1 MLSIVAS
8 PNLGQSYP
16 STDSSSG
23 APVDRIFEAF
33 QNNPAAC
40 LLDSSSIYVD
50 AIEPDWWAARVDSST
65 TVSPL
70 EVDIPKEQV
79 PDPTMPTEDQIVLV
93 VHTLGFSKR
102 QLAELFGVS
111 RQAIYDWFEGRNI
124 SDENASRLSELARL
138 LLEATPDT
146 RRPLYHRFTTQPL
159 TEKEPSILDLLR
171 AKSWDT
177 DRLLTQLRR
186 ARDLTTQRLTRQV
199 IGQNRVSRKQGDEN
213 LMDNLLSLGEE

>member
-1 MLSIVAS
+1 
-8 PNLGQSYP
+8 
-16 STDSSSG
+16 
-23 APVDRIFEAF
+23 
-33 QNNPAAC
+33 
-40 LLDSSSIYVD
+40 
-50 AIEPDWWAARVDSST
+50 
-65 TVSPL
+65 
-70 EVDIPKEQV
+70 
-79 PDPTMPTEDQIVLV
+79 MPTEDQIVLV

-111 RQAIYDWFEGRNI
+111 RQAIYDWLKGRNI
-124 SDENASRLSELARL
+124 SDENASRLSEFARL